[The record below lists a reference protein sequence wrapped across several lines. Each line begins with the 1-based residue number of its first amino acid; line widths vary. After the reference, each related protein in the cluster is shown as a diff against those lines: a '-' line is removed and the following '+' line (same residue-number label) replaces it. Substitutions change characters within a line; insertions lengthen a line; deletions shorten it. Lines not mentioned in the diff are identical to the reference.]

1 MFGRA
6 LLEEQEW
13 EAWFHIC
20 DPMTSVHFLQLICKV
35 STLRALC
42 GRHTEKL
49 MAFKAIYPDI
59 VRLHFPPLYKEL
71 FTSEFEP
78 AMQIDG

>member
-1 MFGRA
+1 
-6 LLEEQEW
+6 
-13 EAWFHIC
+13 
-20 DPMTSVHFLQLICKV
+20 
-35 STLRALC
+35 
-42 GRHTEKL
+42 